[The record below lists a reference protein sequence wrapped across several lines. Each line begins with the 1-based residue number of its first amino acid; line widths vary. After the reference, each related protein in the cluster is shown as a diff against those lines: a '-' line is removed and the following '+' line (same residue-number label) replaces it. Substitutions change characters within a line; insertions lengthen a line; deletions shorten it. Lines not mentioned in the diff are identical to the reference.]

1 MRNIQR
7 RKLGRWVA
15 GLAFGVGAL
24 GAGLTPAMAQAWPS
38 KPITIVVAY
47 PAGGDTDAVARLL
60 GEKLSSRLGQPVI
73 VDNKP
78 GASGIIGTSFVNK
91 APPDGYTL
99 LMAPSTV
106 TMAQLVLKP
115 SPATAY
121 DMRALTPIFQ
131 VGAQPLFLAAGPG
144 GKFNTL
150 ADAVQAS
157 KTAALSYASPG
168 TGSPMHVLGEMF
180 NRAAGAQFSHVP
192 YKGIAPGLN
201 DVVGG
206 HLPLTWVTYGPVE
219 PYLKDGRIRLLA
231 VAQDQRSPL
240 APNVPTLA
248 ELGVKGV
255 EVVAWNG
262 LFGPKGLPAEVVG
275 RLNTELNALINDPDL
290 AQRLRVLGML
300 PVGGSPEVLR
310 KVALT
315 DLDRFTRIVGELG
328 IKAE

>member
-1 MRNIQR
+1 MRNAQR
-7 RKLGRWVA
+7 RKVAQRLLGLLIA
-15 GLAFGVGAL
+15 TGLLF
-24 GAGLTPAMAQAWPS
+24 AGLTPGMAQTWPA

-60 GEKLSSRLGQPVI
+60 GEKLTTRLGQPI
-73 VDNKP
+73 IIDNKP
-78 GASGIIGTSFVNK
+78 GASGIIGTSHVNK
-91 APPDGYTL
+91 SAPDGYTL

-115 SPATAY
+115 SPAMAY

-131 VGAQPLFLAAGPG
+131 VGAQPLFLGVGPS
-144 GKFNTL
+144 GKYASL
-150 ADAVQAS
+150 SAAVQAS
-157 KTAALSYASPG
+157 KSGALNYASPG

-180 NRAAGAQFSHVP
+180 NRAAGAQFAHVP

-206 HLPLTWVTYGPVE
+206 HVPLTWITYGPVE
-219 PYLKDGRIRLLA
+219 PYLKDGRIKLLA
-231 VAQDQRSPL
+231 VAQSERSPL
-240 APNVPTLA
+240 APDVPTLA

-262 LFGPKGLPAEVVG
+262 LFGPKGMPPEVVR
-275 RLNTELNALINDPDL
+275 RLNTELNAIVKDPDV
-290 AQRLRVLGML
+290 AQRLRALGML
-300 PVGGSPEVLR
+300 PVGGGPDVLSR
-310 KVALT
+310 VALA
-315 DLDRFTRIVGELG
+315 DLDRFTRVVTELG

>member
-248 ELGVKGV
+248 EQGVALDSNSWQGLLAPAGTPDAIVQRLNAEVTKALAAPNVV
-255 EVVAWNG
+255 EVFAKSGVVSQAGSVAQFSGFVNSEIG
-262 LFGPKGLPAEVVG
+262 KYGDIIRRANISMG
-275 RLNTELNALINDPDL
+275 
-290 AQRLRVLGML
+290 
-300 PVGGSPEVLR
+300 
-310 KVALT
+310 
-315 DLDRFTRIVGELG
+315 
-328 IKAE
+328 

>member
-1 MRNIQR
+1 MWR
-7 RKLGRWVA
+7 RVGAFVA
-15 GLAFGVGAL
+15 VTALLTAASLLTLRPAQTDVGPRYLSPFLLALSPDKTTVYVSDYTADQVVALDATSGKRTGSCRIDAPTGLAVSPDGKTLYV
-24 GAGLTPAMAQAWPS
+24 
-38 KPITIVVAY
+38 
-47 PAGGDTDAVARLL
+47 
-60 GEKLSSRLGQPVI
+60 
-73 VDNKP
+73 
-78 GASGIIGTSFVNK
+78 ASGDRDQVTEVALPTKAEAAKINSVADLIRYAKAHPGKLNMASSGNGTSIHLSGELFK
-91 APPDGYTL
+91 AMTG
-99 LMAPSTV
+99 
-106 TMAQLVLKP
+106 
-115 SPATAY
+115 
-121 DMRALTPIFQ
+121 
-131 VGAQPLFLAAGPG
+131 
-144 GKFNTL
+144 
-150 ADAVQAS
+150 VQM
-157 KTAALSYASPG
+157 T
-168 TGSPMHVLGEMF
+168 
-180 NRAAGAQFSHVP
+180 HVP

-275 RLNTELNALINDPDL
+275 RLNTELNALIKDPDL

-315 DLDRFTRIVGELG
+315 DLDRFTRIVNELG

>member
-1 MRNIQR
+1 M
-7 RKLGRWVA
+7 
-15 GLAFGVGAL
+15 
-24 GAGLTPAMAQAWPS
+24 
-38 KPITIVVAY
+38 
-47 PAGGDTDAVARLL
+47 
-60 GEKLSSRLGQPVI
+60 
-73 VDNKP
+73 
-78 GASGIIGTSFVNK
+78 
-91 APPDGYTL
+91 
-99 LMAPSTV
+99 
-106 TMAQLVLKP
+106 
-115 SPATAY
+115 
-121 DMRALTPIFQ
+121 
-131 VGAQPLFLAAGPG
+131 
-144 GKFNTL
+144 
-150 ADAVQAS
+150 
-157 KTAALSYASPG
+157 
-168 TGSPMHVLGEMF
+168 
-180 NRAAGAQFSHVP
+180 P

-275 RLNTELNALINDPDL
+275 RLNTELNALIKDPDL

>member
-1 MRNIQR
+1 MRNVQR
-7 RKLGRWVA
+7 RQSLQGVL
-15 GLAFGVGAL
+15 GLALGVGLL
-24 GAGLTPAMAQAWPS
+24 GAGMAPAAAQAWPT

-60 GEKLSSRLGQPVI
+60 GEKLSTRLGQPVI

-91 APPDGYTL
+91 SAPDGYTL

-131 VGAQPLFLAAGPG
+131 VGAQPLFLAVGPG
-144 GKFNTL
+144 GKYNTL
-150 ADAVQAS
+150 SEAIQAS
-157 KTAALSYASPG
+157 KTSALNYASPG

-248 ELGVKGV
+248 EAGVKGV

-262 LFGPKGLPAEVVG
+262 LFGPKGLPPEVV
-275 RLNTELNALINDPDL
+275 RKLNTELNAIIKDPDV

-300 PVGGSPEVLR
+300 PVGGSPEVLS

-315 DLDRFTRIVGELG
+315 DLDRFTRIVNELG